1 MSVCTGMGE
10 DEVSQVIDL
19 LYMALQLK
27 GMVFQMLQLVV
38 TVKIDLTSTHGTDIP
53 RSVSFQDDNII
64 STVSTHIHILLLYYV
79 FDGRVRFVEFN
90 CG

>member
-53 RSVSFQDDNII
+53 RSVTFQDDNII

-79 FDGRVRFVEFN
+79 FDCRVRFVEFN